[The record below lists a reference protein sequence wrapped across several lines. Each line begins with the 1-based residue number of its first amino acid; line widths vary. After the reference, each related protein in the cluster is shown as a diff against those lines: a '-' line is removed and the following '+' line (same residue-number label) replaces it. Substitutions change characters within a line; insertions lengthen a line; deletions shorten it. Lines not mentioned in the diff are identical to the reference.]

1 MFLCFTLLISRTL
14 RFPFV
19 NLIGFLSANA
29 PGMLNTFRMA
39 AQLTSVPTTP
49 PDFVIYNLAEGVLCH
64 ITQVINV
71 DAKQY

>member
-1 MFLCFTLLISRTL
+1 M
-14 RFPFV
+14 
-19 NLIGFLSANA
+19 GFLSANA